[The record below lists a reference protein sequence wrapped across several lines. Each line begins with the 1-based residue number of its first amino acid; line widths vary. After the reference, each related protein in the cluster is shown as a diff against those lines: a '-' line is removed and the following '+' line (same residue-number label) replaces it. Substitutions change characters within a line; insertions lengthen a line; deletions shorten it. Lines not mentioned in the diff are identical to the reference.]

1 MRRSWKLLTGGLAA
15 AALAVGPATMAS
27 AAAATVVSP
36 QNGHGWFFFNEG
48 ATGSGGYTTGPGSPP
63 LGFGSAHLTIDST
76 GRESF
81 GTAAFK
87 GTRLDAFTTL
97 TYSDYTPSSSAS
109 HPLVLQF
116 DFDTDLTDGNTAYQN
131 RLSSLADGA
140 VVHDVWH
147 AHDALADHWYWSSPS
162 ADATHCDQAHPC
174 TWAQVKAIWPNGG
187 VRSAPSVPGILLFRA
202 GGPYAGGLDVSVDAF
217 TVGISGN
224 NQIFDFEPSGV
235 LSITPAT
242 QSKGGPVSAQGPGFD
257 PGETVS
263 VKYKTGL
270 SAPKAVFLCSA
281 LAQSNGT
288 LTCSGNLPSG
298 AQAGAK
304 GAHTVVAKGLTSGVK
319 LKGTVTVTK

>member
-97 TYSDYTPSSSAS
+97 TYSDYTPSTSTDHA
-109 HPLVLQF
+109 LVLQF
-116 DFDTDLTDGNTAYQN
+116 DFDTDLTDADTTYQN

-147 AHDALADHWYWSSPS
+147 AHDALTDHWYWSSPS

-174 TWAQVKAIWPNGG
+174 TWAQAKAIWPNGG

-281 LAQSNGT
+281 LAQTNGT

-304 GAHTVVAKGLTSGVK
+304 GVHTVVAKGLTSGVK